1 MLIKYE
7 NLDEGPLPDRAVLG
21 DRTPMYHKHRGLA
34 ENERDRI
41 LAVYSDRITNAK
53 VEFEPNNGWVIVL
66 FSKVP
71 HDLDELSD
79 RFEIRDGVK
88 RPKPEYRNRISAPLG
103 PVLAKTASKT
113 PVPTG
118 ESAPSGGKTARVWAI
133 ADAKLA
139 KIGRAPGK
147 EDRADIIRQCESE
160 GINPATAA
168 TQYSKWKRSKGL

>member
-88 RPKPEYRNRISAPLG
+88 RPKPDYRKRISQPINPPPAPKSSPSG
-103 PVLAKTASKT
+103 SPAV
-113 PVPTG
+113 
-118 ESAPSGGKTARVWAI
+118 APAGGKTARVWAI
-133 ADAKLA
+133 ADAHLA
-139 KIGRAPGK
+139 KIGRALGK
-147 EDRADIIRQCESE
+147 DDRADIIRQCEAE